1 MKVVEFI
8 GGLQLAITNEEA
20 DILAKFQDTATVLA
34 KSALTEREQV
44 LANQLVNKGVLIR
57 KNNDGAIQYRKQ
69 NHNWSS
75 SKTSS

>member
-20 DILAKFQDTATVLA
+20 DVLAKFQDTATVLA

-69 NHNWSS
+69 NHN
-75 SKTSS
+75 

>member
-20 DILAKFQDTATVLA
+20 DVLAKFQDTATVLS

-69 NHNWSS
+69 NHN
-75 SKTSS
+75 